1 MRRSVTQTPKGAL
14 EKHATQRHQLEFHGQ
29 TSTHHCVPA
38 SHLRHSISKPD
49 IGFMNHTNTINQYY
63 TAHMMFII
71 QLTGF
76 TVLDASKVIIIMFEH
91 CAFLAVF
98 LRLGVTVRPL
108 KQLVVTA

>member
-49 IGFMNHTNTINQYY
+49 IGFINHTINQYY
-63 TAHMMFII
+63 IMHMMFVI

-98 LRLGVTVRPL
+98 WRLGVTVRP
-108 KQLVVTA
+108 